1 LFHVTKRQGDK
12 GKFKTPT
19 LREIANTGPYMHDG
33 RFKTLEEVV
42 DFYGRGGIEGGRCA
56 PAGIGGLNS
65 LGLPLPVPGA
75 LPRVLQQRLPTSLS
89 SAPTEI
95 VPLNL
100 SQKDKR
106 DLVEFLKSLSGEG
119 WQHVEAPAR
128 IQ

>member
-1 LFHVTKRQGDK
+1 
-12 GKFKTPT
+12 
-19 LREIANTGPYMHDG
+19 MHDG

-42 DFYGRGGIEGGRCA
+42 DFYGRGGIDGGRCA
-56 PAGIGGLNS
+56 PAGIGGLNPS
-65 LGLPLPVPGA
+65 LGLPLPIPVA
-75 LPRVLQQRLPTSLS
+75 LPRVLQQGLPSIV

-119 WQHVEAPAR
+119 WQHVEPPER
-128 IQ
+128 LP